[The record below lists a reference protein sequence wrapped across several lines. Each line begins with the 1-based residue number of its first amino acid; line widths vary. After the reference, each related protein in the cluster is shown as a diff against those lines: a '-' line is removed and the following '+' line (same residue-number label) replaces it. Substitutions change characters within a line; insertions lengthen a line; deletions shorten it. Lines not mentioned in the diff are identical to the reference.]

1 MSARAGVF
9 PRPPGNFEPPRLQKN
24 RGRWNLPKAPNPS
37 AAGSGFSAGH
47 SAGLSA
53 NPPESPHNAMQ
64 ETKDFFALFGLRRS
78 IEIDREALE
87 AAYEKLTLEHHPDF
101 FATAPD
107 AERQEAEKISARVN
121 EGYRALIDEEHRAA
135 YLLGLLANGRPLD
148 GQRLPEGFLQEMFM
162 VSEEVE
168 ELDAGAQPERAA
180 GLTGEI
186 QRRMD
191 ATRESRN
198 RLFDGVAGVAEDSLL
213 QNIQQHLN
221 CERYFRRLLNTLGD
235 KTE

>member
-24 RGRWNLPKAPNPS
+24 RGRWNLPQAPNPC
-37 AAGSGFSAGH
+37 AAGFNL

-198 RLFDGVAGVAEDSLL
+198 RLFDGVAGVAGAAEDSLL